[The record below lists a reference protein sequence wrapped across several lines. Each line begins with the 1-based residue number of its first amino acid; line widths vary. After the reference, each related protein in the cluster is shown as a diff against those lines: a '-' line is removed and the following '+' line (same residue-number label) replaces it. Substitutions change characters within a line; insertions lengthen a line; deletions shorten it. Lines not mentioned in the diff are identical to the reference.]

1 MDIEGM
7 GYKTIDLLLREKLI
21 EDPADLFLLQ
31 PSQLLSFEG
40 WGEVSVGNLMKGIE
54 AARHRPLARL
64 LVALGIRH
72 VGATVARLLARR
84 FRSLERLMDASAEEL
99 AGVEGLGQVIGNSV
113 RAWSTDP
120 DNVALVQKLTS
131 AGVDMSDDEE
141 ETDAVT
147 DLLSGMTL
155 VVTGTLETMSRE
167 QAESEITSR
176 GGKAASSVSKKT
188 VALVTGVSPGQ
199 SKVNKATE
207 LGVPVID
214 EKQFLRVLAEGPGAL
229 P

>member
-1 MDIEGM
+1 
-7 GYKTIDLLLREKLI
+7 
-21 EDPADLFLLQ
+21 
-31 PSQLLSFEG
+31 
-40 WGEVSVGNLMKGIE
+40 
-54 AARHRPLARL
+54 
-64 LVALGIRH
+64 
-72 VGATVARLLARR
+72 
-84 FRSLERLMDASAEEL
+84 
-99 AGVEGLGQVIGNSV
+99 
-113 RAWSTDP
+113 
-120 DNVALVQKLTS
+120 
-131 AGVDMSDDEE
+131 
-141 ETDAVT
+141 
-147 DLLSGMTL
+147 MTL

>member
-1 MDIEGM
+1 
-7 GYKTIDLLLREKLI
+7 
-21 EDPADLFLLQ
+21 
-31 PSQLLSFEG
+31 
-40 WGEVSVGNLMKGIE
+40 
-54 AARHRPLARL
+54 
-64 LVALGIRH
+64 
-72 VGATVARLLARR
+72 
-84 FRSLERLMDASAEEL
+84 
-99 AGVEGLGQVIGNSV
+99 VIGNSV